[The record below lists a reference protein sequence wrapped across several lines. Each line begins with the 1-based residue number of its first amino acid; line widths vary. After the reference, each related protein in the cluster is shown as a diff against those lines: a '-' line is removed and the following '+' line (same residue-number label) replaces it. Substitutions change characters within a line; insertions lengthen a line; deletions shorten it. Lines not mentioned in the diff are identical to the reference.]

1 MPYGRKKRR
10 TYRKPR
16 QARNGRKT
24 RARAS
29 RQVASVPRQIQN
41 ATYVPKNR
49 LVKFS
54 DFRTYVVID
63 NAFNGTGALPPL
75 IQMGLNDPTKF
86 TESFQ
91 GQWKANSL
99 GAKGL
104 AVPGLTKWLSNKIPG
119 TSSAAEYLTGSCLG
133 CRLDI
138 SVVPIPVNA
147 DEYDGYQP
155 TIKVAL
161 ANQTRAGFLKNKN
174 IDLTINSE
182 RVSEMPMV
190 RTGNCYLNNGGTPRG
205 TTLTLKYSFKKN
217 NATPGKQA
225 ENLFY
230 ADTSPL
236 EKDIAALIIL
246 PGDSNAY
253 GLLGNRCPP
262 CRVEIKVSYIVL
274 LSEVN
279 THVGQGINDGNDL
292 SIPAMMT
299 PDQSQN
305 M

>member
-29 RQVASVPRQIQN
+29 RQVASIPRQIQS

-49 LVKFS
+49 LVRFS
-54 DFRTYVVID
+54 DFRSYVVLDDAI
-63 NAFNGTGALPPL
+63 NTTGALFPL
-75 IQMGLNDPTKF
+75 LQMGLNDPTKF
-86 TESFQ
+86 IESTQ
-91 GQWKANSL
+91 GNWKKNSL
-99 GAKGL
+99 TAKGSAVPAITKWVTN
-104 AVPGLTKWLSNKIPG
+104 AVPGT
-119 TSSAAEYLTGSCLG
+119 TSTAEYLTASCLG

-138 SVVPIPVNA
+138 SVVPIPVNN
-147 DEYDGYQP
+147 DEYDSYQP
-155 TIKVAL
+155 VAKVAL
-161 ANQTRAGFLKNKN
+161 CNQTRAGFLKNKN
-174 IDLTINSE
+174 IDLQINSE
-182 RVSEMPMV
+182 RVSEMPQV
-190 RTGNCYLNNGGTPRG
+190 RTGNVYLNHGGTPRG

-225 ENLFY
+225 ENIFY
-230 ADTSPL
+230 ANQSPA
-236 EKDIAALIIL
+236 EKDFAALAIL
-246 PGDSNAY
+246 PADSNAY
-253 GLLGNRCPP
+253 GILGNRCPP
-262 CRVEIKVSYIVL
+262 CRVEVKVSYIVL

-292 SIPAMMT
+292 SHIAHMT

>member
-1 MPYGRKKRR
+1 MPYKRNYKKRV
-10 TYRKPR
+10 YRKPR

-24 RARAS
+24 RARMS
-29 RQVASVPRQIQN
+29 RQVASVPRQIQS

-54 DFRTYVVID
+54 DFRTYVVLDDAI
-63 NAFNGTGALPPL
+63 NTTGALPPL
-75 IQMGLNDPTKF
+75 LQMSLNDPTKF
-86 TESFQ
+86 IESTQ
-91 GQWKANSL
+91 GNWKKNSL
-99 GAKGL
+99 TAKGS
-104 AVPGLTKWLSNKIPG
+104 AVPQIPKWLANKTPG
-119 TSSAAEYLTGSCLG
+119 TTSEAEYLTGSCLG
-133 CRLDI
+133 CRIDV
-138 SVVPIPVNA
+138 SVCPIPVNN
-147 DEYDGYQP
+147 DEYDSYQP
-155 TIKVAL
+155 ICKVAL
-161 ANQTRAGFLKNKN
+161 ANQTRSGFLKNKN
-174 IDLTINSE
+174 IDLQVNSE

-190 RTGNCYLNNGGTPRG
+190 RTGNIYLNHGGTPRG

-230 ADTSPL
+230 ADSSPL
-236 EKDIAALIIL
+236 EKDIASLIIL

-262 CRVEIKVSYIVL
+262 CRVEVKVSYIVL

-279 THVGQGINDGNDL
+279 THIGQGINDGSDL
-292 SIPAMMT
+292 SHIAHYG
-299 PDQSQN
+299 QGVAN